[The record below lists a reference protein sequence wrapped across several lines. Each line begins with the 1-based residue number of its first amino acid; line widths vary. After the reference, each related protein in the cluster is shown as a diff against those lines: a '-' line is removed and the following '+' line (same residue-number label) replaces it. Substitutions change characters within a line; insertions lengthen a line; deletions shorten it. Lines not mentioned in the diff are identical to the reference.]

1 MQKFIELIQRIHQ
14 ERFSV
19 VMNKIVGEK
28 IPVAFLSVAPLEQA
42 VEFVKNLRKQNLN
55 ITNLIALSQAP
66 PPGYA
71 LLRLGI

>member
-1 MQKFIELIQRIHQ
+1 MENFIKLIENIHK
-14 ERFSV
+14 ERFDV
-19 VMNKIVGEK
+19 VMNKIVAEK
-28 IPVAFLSVAPLEQA
+28 IPVAFLSVSPLEQA
-42 VEFVKNLRKQNLN
+42 VELVKNLRKQNLN